1 MFYTAHYKS
10 VEPDDENEDNEIEEE
25 ELNTALK
32 RVLIILDQV
41 NDLSKSAK

>member
-1 MFYTAHYKS
+1 VKP
-10 VEPDDENEDNEIEEE
+10 VVENEDNEIEEE

-41 NDLSKSAK
+41 NDLSKSSK